1 MSISLAL
8 AETRRW
14 GQLPALVSAVKYLYL
29 ELERLSAKLSV
40 FSVSGFPQKIG
51 TGRSNGWKTK
61 EMSGN

>member
-40 FSVSGFPQKIG
+40 FSVSGFPQKFG
-51 TGRSNGWKTK
+51 TARL
-61 EMSGN
+61 